1 MSGGVIDI
9 AAAASAFRA
18 SLTVPEAGSGPGLVV
33 FRDVS
38 DQDRDLREVSDL
50 YAAEG
55 YVVLCP
61 ETLAVANE
69 AEAVTAAVETL
80 RSRSECTGKVGALGF
95 GPGGKL
101 AYLAAVEARVD
112 CAVSYYGFDIE
123 FALNFAPRIGCPLVL
138 HFAEKDPRIP
148 PSAVAQIK

>member
-18 SLTVPEAGSGPGLVV
+18 SLTAPEAGSGPGLVV

-50 YAAEG
+50 YTAEG

-61 ETLAVANE
+61 ETFAIANE

-95 GPGGKL
+95 GPGGL
-101 AYLAAVEARVD
+101 LLRLRHR
-112 CAVSYYGFDIE
+112 F
-123 FALNFAPRIGCPLVL
+123 R
-138 HFAEKDPRIP
+138 AESRPPHRLPAGPAFRRERPADPATRGRADQA
-148 PSAVAQIK
+148 SLFRLL